1 MVACLQN
8 HIVIISTCPF
18 VGLSPPPKVN
28 SMNLQTI
35 LQGANTGLL
44 IFALTVITQRLSTP
58 ASLLEPASY
67 VLIGVIVQLALS
79 RLGQRRAR

>member
-1 MVACLQN
+1 
-8 HIVIISTCPF
+8 
-18 VGLSPPPKVN
+18 
-28 SMNLQTI
+28 MNLQTI

>member
-1 MVACLQN
+1 
-8 HIVIISTCPF
+8 
-18 VGLSPPPKVN
+18 
-28 SMNLQTI
+28 MNLQTI

-67 VLIGVIVQLALS
+67 VLIGVIVHLALS
-79 RLGQRRAR
+79 RLGQRKAR

>member
-1 MVACLQN
+1 M
-8 HIVIISTCPF
+8 H
-18 VGLSPPPKVN
+18 
-28 SMNLQTI
+28 LQTI

-44 IFALTVITQRLSTP
+44 IFALTVIVQPTP

-79 RLGQRRAR
+79 WRGQRKAR